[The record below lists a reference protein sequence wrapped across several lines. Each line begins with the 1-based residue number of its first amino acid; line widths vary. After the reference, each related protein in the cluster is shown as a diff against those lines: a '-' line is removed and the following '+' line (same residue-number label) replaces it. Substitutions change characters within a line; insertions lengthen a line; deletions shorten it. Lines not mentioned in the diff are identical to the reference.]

1 MHIPKFAWIYSVV
14 TRVTALGLL
23 PILVLG
29 GALIFLSQMNSQN
42 AEFQQNTQT
51 YNELMQNAQAISA
64 AVDRMRA
71 IGGEF
76 LLHPKAE
83 ASDIATNARERVVV
97 LVEET
102 RALNVPG
109 IEDELYDNLEGY
121 AYGFSET
128 FGAVVEAT
136 LERGTSSDGGLISV
150 LQGFSSTM
158 QLEINMA
165 RGKMAR
171 GKVNDSKDI
180 HRVAGLL
187 EDLKAMEW
195 TIGVDDY
202 ENEKNTFKSRIE
214 QFGTVIQT
222 AKMPEE
228 TSQIINELWAA
239 YTETLELIE
248 TLNADIQEEMVFA
261 LEQLDEMI
269 PAAQQLNDFGA
280 TGETDATALHK
291 DASAASMQRFLLQA
305 AAMGIVGL
313 MIAGYLA
320 WRISRPLANL
330 HTAMSILAKGD
341 VSIKI
346 EGTKGRDEFAN
357 MAKILEV
364 FRANAIERNQLNE
377 ERDEDN
383 RHRQEREQKVALLVG
398 EFERAAT
405 TAGEGFNAAI
415 QSLHEASFALNVTVE
430 SVSDKAGKA
439 GEAVSH
445 ASTSVATVASASEE
459 MSLSIKEVASE
470 AVNSKDVAD
479 KVGGLVVN
487 TSRTIQELADTAS
500 RIGKV
505 VSLIKDIADQTNLLA
520 LNATIEAARAGEM
533 GKGFAVV
540 ASEVKHLANQTTT
553 ATEEI
558 SQQIH
563 AIQQV
568 STDAVGS
575 IEKVT
580 SMMEKLSTSSSAV
593 AAAVEEQSV
602 TVGEIARS
610 VTDASDQSRIG
621 EAEMGEVAS
630 TIENSTKTA
639 EDINNQADSISKEAE
654 QFNRSIKVF
663 LENVQA
669 A

>member
-1 MHIPKFAWIYSVV
+1 MRIPKFAWIYSVV

-23 PILVLG
+23 PMLVLG

-42 AEFQQNTQT
+42 AEFQNNTQT
-51 YNELMQNAQAISA
+51 YNQLMQNAQGIST
-64 AVDRMRA
+64 AVNRLRA

-76 LLHPKAE
+76 LLHPKVEAAE
-83 ASDIATNARERVVV
+83 IAANARERVVI

-102 RALNVPG
+102 RALNVSG

-136 LERGTSSDGGLISV
+136 IERGTSSDGGLIAE
-150 LQGFSSTM
+150 LQATSSEI
-158 QLEINMA
+158 QIEINKG
-165 RGKMAR
+165 RRLPNVG
-171 GKVNDSKDI
+171 KDI
-180 HRVAGLL
+180 HRVAALL
-187 EDLKAMEW
+187 KDLQAMEW
-195 TIGVDDY
+195 TISVDGY
-202 ENEKNTFKSRIE
+202 AVEKNTFKNRIG
-214 QFGTVIQT
+214 QFGSVIKT
-222 AKMPEE
+222 ASMPEE
-228 TSQIINELWAA
+228 VARKINEIWAS
-239 YTETLELIE
+239 YTETLAQIEELN
-248 TLNADIQEEMVFA
+248 TDIQEDMTFA

-269 PAAQQLNDFGA
+269 PAAKQLNDFGVE
-280 TGETDATALHK
+280 GEKTAAALHRQ
-291 DASAASMQRFLLQA
+291 ASKASMQRFLLQA
-305 AAMGIVGL
+305 GAMGIVGL

-330 HTAMSILAKGD
+330 HSAMSVLAKGD
-341 VSIKI
+341 VSANI
-346 EGTKGRDEFAN
+346 EGTNGRDEFAK

-377 ERDEDN
+377 ARDADHK
-383 RHRQEREQKVALLVG
+383 HRQVREQKVAGLVS
-398 EFERAAT
+398 EFEKAAT
-405 TAGEGFNAAI
+405 AAGDGFNSAI

-439 GEAVSH
+439 GEAVSQ

-459 MSLSIKEVASE
+459 MSLSIREVASE

-479 KVGGLVVN
+479 EVGSLVIS
-487 TSRTIQELADTAS
+487 TSGTIQELAESAT
-500 RIGKV
+500 RIGQV
-505 VSLIKDIADQTNLLA
+505 VNLIKDIADQTNLLA

-568 STDAVGS
+568 SNDAVGS
-575 IEKVT
+575 IDKVT
-580 SMMEKLSTSSSAV
+580 SMMEKLSGSSSAV
-593 AAAVEEQSV
+593 AAAVEQQSV

-621 EAEMGEVAS
+621 ESEMLEVAN
-630 TIENSTKTA
+630 TVENSTKTA
-639 EDINNQADSISKEAE
+639 EDINNQADNISEEAD
-654 QFNRSIKVF
+654 QFNRSIKAF
-663 LENVQA
+663 LEEVQA

>member
-1 MHIPKFAWIYSVV
+1 MRIPKFAWIYSVV

-23 PILVLG
+23 PILVLS
-29 GALIFLSQMNSQN
+29 GALIFLSQMNSHN
-42 AEFQQNTQT
+42 AEFQKNTQT
-51 YNELMQNAQAISA
+51 HNQLMQNALAISSA
-64 AVDRMRA
+64 TDRMRA

-76 LLHPKAE
+76 LLHPDAKAAE
-83 ASDIATNARERVVV
+83 VAATERERVVV

-102 RALNVPG
+102 RALQVPG
-109 IEDELYDNLEGY
+109 IEDELYDSLEGY

-136 LERGTSSDGGLISV
+136 IERGTSSDGGLISV
-150 LQGFSSTM
+150 LQRASSSM
-158 QLEINMA
+158 QIEINKA
-165 RGKMAR
+165 RR
-171 GKVNDSKDI
+171 KVNVSKDT

-187 EDLKAMEW
+187 KDLQAMEW
-195 TIGVDDY
+195 TIGVDGY
-202 ENEKNTFKSRIE
+202 ETEKSTFKSRIE
-214 QFGTVIQT
+214 QFGMVIQS
-222 AKMPEE
+222 AKMPKE
-228 TSQIINELWAA
+228 TSEAVKELWAT
-239 YTETLELIE
+239 YTDTLEQIE
-248 TLNADIQEEMVFA
+248 VLNADIQEEMVFA

-269 PAAQQLNDFGA
+269 PAAQQLNDIGA
-280 TGETDATALHK
+280 AGQAEAKALHSE
-291 DASAASMQRFLLQA
+291 ASAASMQRFLLQA
-305 AAMGIVGL
+305 AAMGLIGL
-313 MIAGYLA
+313 MIAGYIA

-330 HTAMSILAKGD
+330 HKAMSILAKGD
-341 VSIKI
+341 VSIDI
-346 EGTKGRDEFAN
+346 EVTKGRDEFAK

-364 FRANAIERNQLNE
+364 FRANAIERNKLND
-377 ERDEDN
+377 ERDKDN
-383 RHRQEREQKVALLVG
+383 KLREEREQKVAVLVG
-398 EFERAAT
+398 EFEKAAT
-405 TAGEGFNAAI
+405 AAGDGFNSAI
-415 QSLHEASFALNVTVE
+415 QSLHDASFALNVTVE
-430 SVSDKAGKA
+430 SVSDKAVKA

-459 MSLSIKEVASE
+459 MSLSIREVASE
-470 AVNSKDVAD
+470 AVNSKEVAD
-479 KVGGLVVN
+479 EVGNLVVN
-487 TSRTIQELADTAS
+487 TSKTILELADSAS
-500 RIGKV
+500 RIGQV
-505 VSLIKDIADQTNLLA
+505 VNLIKDIADQTNLLA

-575 IEKVT
+575 IENVT

-593 AAAVEEQSV
+593 AAAVEQQSV
-602 TVGEIARS
+602 TVSEIARS

-621 EAEMGEVAS
+621 ESEMVEVAN

-639 EDINNQADSISKEAE
+639 EDINNQADNISGEAD
-654 QFNRSIKVF
+654 QFNRSIKAF
-663 LENVQA
+663 LEDVQA

>member
-1 MHIPKFAWIYSVV
+1 MRIPKFAWIYSVV

-29 GALIFLSQMNSQN
+29 GALISLSQMNSQN
-42 AEFQQNTQT
+42 DEFQKNTQT
-51 YNELMQNAQAISA
+51 YNQLMQNAQAISA

-83 ASDIATNARERVVV
+83 AADIAAEARERVVV

-102 RALNVPG
+102 RELNVPG

-136 LERGTSSDGGLISV
+136 LERGTNSDGGLISV
-150 LQGFSSTM
+150 LQGASSTM
-158 QLEINMA
+158 QLEINKA
-165 RGKMAR
+165 RR
-171 GKVNDSKDI
+171 QLNVSKDT

-187 EDLKAMEW
+187 KDLQAMEW
-195 TIGVDDY
+195 TIGVDGY
-202 ENEKNTFKSRIE
+202 EIEKSTFKSRIE
-214 QFGTVIQT
+214 QFGMVIQT

-228 TSQIINELWAA
+228 TSAKVNELWAT
-239 YTETLELIE
+239 YTETLEEIE

-269 PAAQQLNDFGA
+269 PAAQQLNDFGVA
-280 TGETDATALHK
+280 GEQEATALHHE
-291 DASAASMQRFLLQA
+291 ASAASMQRFLLQA
-305 AAMGIVGL
+305 GAMGVIGL
-313 MIAGYLA
+313 MIAGYIA

-330 HTAMSILAKGD
+330 HQAMSVLAKGD
-341 VSIKI
+341 VSIDI
-346 EGTKGRDEFAN
+346 EGTNGRDEFAK

-364 FRANAIERNQLNE
+364 FRANAIERNQLND

-383 RHRQEREQKVALLVG
+383 NRRQEREQKVAMLVR

-405 TAGEGFNAAI
+405 AAGDGFNSAI

-445 ASTSVATVASASEE
+445 ASSSVATVASASEE

-479 KVGGLVVN
+479 EVGSLVIN
-487 TSRTIQELADTAS
+487 TSKTIQELAESAS
-500 RIGKV
+500 RIGQV
-505 VSLIKDIADQTNLLA
+505 VNLIKDIADQTNLLA

-593 AAAVEEQSV
+593 AAAVEQQSV

-621 EAEMGEVAS
+621 ESEMVEVAN

-639 EDINNQADSISKEAE
+639 EDINNQADNISEEAD
-654 QFNRSIKVF
+654 QFNRSIKAF
-663 LENVQA
+663 LEDVQA

>member
-1 MHIPKFAWIYSVV
+1 MRIPKFAWVYSVV

-29 GALIFLSQMNSQN
+29 GALIFLSQMNSEN
-42 AEFQQNTQT
+42 AQFQKNTQV
-51 YNELMQNAQAISA
+51 YNQLMQNAQAISA

-76 LLHPKAE
+76 LLHPKSE
-83 ASDIATNARERVVV
+83 AADIAASAREKVVV
-97 LVEET
+97 LVDKA

-109 IEDELYDNLEGY
+109 IEGEIYDNLEGY

-128 FGAVVEAT
+128 FGAVVEST
-136 LERGTSSDGGLISV
+136 LERGTRDDGGLIAE
-150 LQGFSSTM
+150 LQAASSSM
-158 QLEINMA
+158 RLVVNKARRQLN
-165 RGKMAR
+165 
-171 GKVNDSKDI
+171 VSKDT

-187 EDLKAMEW
+187 KDLQAMEW
-195 TIGVDDY
+195 TIGIDGY
-202 ENEKNTFKSRIE
+202 EIEKETFKSRIE
-214 QFGTVIQT
+214 QFGMVIQN
-222 AKMPEE
+222 ADMPDE
-228 TSQIINELWAA
+228 TSQEVNELWAT
-239 YTETLELIE
+239 YTETLEQIE
-248 TLNADIQEEMVFA
+248 DLSVDIQEEMVFA

-269 PAAQQLNDFGA
+269 PAAQQLIDFGA
-280 TGETDATALHK
+280 TGEAEATALHAE
-291 DASAASMQRFLLQA
+291 ASAASMRRFLLQA
-305 AAMGIVGL
+305 GAMGIVGL

-330 HTAMSILAKGD
+330 HSAMSLLAKGD
-341 VSIKI
+341 VSIDI
-346 EGTKGRDEFAN
+346 EGTRGRDEFAK

-364 FRANAIERNQLNE
+364 FRANAIERNQLNDERDADSKRRE
-377 ERDEDN
+377 EREK
-383 RHRQEREQKVALLVG
+383 KVSVLVK
-398 EFERAAT
+398 EFEKAAT
-405 TAGEGFNAAI
+405 TAGDGFNSAI

-430 SVSDKAGKA
+430 SVFDKAGKA

-445 ASTSVATVASASEE
+445 ASSSVATVASASEE
-459 MSLSIKEVASE
+459 MSLSIREVASE

-479 KVGGLVVN
+479 EVGNLVVN
-487 TSRTIQELADTAS
+487 TSRTIQELAESAT
-500 RIGKV
+500 RIGQV
-505 VSLIKDIADQTNLLA
+505 VNLIKDIADQTNLLA

-575 IEKVT
+575 IEQVT

-593 AAAVEEQSV
+593 AAAVEQQSV

-621 EAEMGEVAS
+621 ESEMNEVAS

-639 EDINNQADSISKEAE
+639 EDINSQADSISEEAE
-654 QFNRSIKVF
+654 QFNRSIKEF
-663 LENVQA
+663 LEEVQA